1 MGMVAFYAGLILGV
15 LLGIVGLTLYSLTL
29 GGREEGKL
37 AAPLEGFTR
46 FPQNQPKS

>member
-29 GGREEGKL
+29 GDREEGKL
-37 AAPLEGFTR
+37 GGPLEGFTQI
-46 FPQNQPKS
+46 PQNQSKP